1 MASNK
6 NKIQTVPQAFK
17 KAVSTYGHR
26 VAIRHKE
33 LGLWHDIPW
42 MEYYQRVRWVSAA
55 LISMGLKKGTCVSI
69 IGNNCPEWVFA
80 SMGIQCVGGVA
91 TGVYATN
98 AWPQVEYVVN
108 NSESIFLFVE
118 NEEQLD
124 KWLMFRDK
132 VPKLKK
138 VIVWD
143 TEGLRNFKDPMVMTF
158 DELLQIGRETDDA
171 RPTLF
176 DTRSIVVY

>member
-55 LISMGLKKGTCVSI
+55 LISMGLERG
-69 IGNNCPEWVFA
+69 A
-80 SMGIQCVGGVA
+80 GG
-91 TGVYATN
+91 G
-98 AWPQVEYVVN
+98 
-108 NSESIFLFVE
+108 
-118 NEEQLD
+118 
-124 KWLMFRDK
+124 
-132 VPKLKK
+132 
-138 VIVWD
+138 
-143 TEGLRNFKDPMVMTF
+143 
-158 DELLQIGRETDDA
+158 
-171 RPTLF
+171 
-176 DTRSIVVY
+176 